1 MKKIYF
7 TDDLMDTMVFMT
19 FCFFSFS
26 FLLSLLN
33 YVLVDVPFAKLDIL
47 VIVSVAYASIY
58 DLDHVIL

>member
-7 TDDLMDTMVFMT
+7 TDDLMDIMLFMT

-33 YVLVDVPFAKLDIL
+33 EVLVNGPFSNLDIL